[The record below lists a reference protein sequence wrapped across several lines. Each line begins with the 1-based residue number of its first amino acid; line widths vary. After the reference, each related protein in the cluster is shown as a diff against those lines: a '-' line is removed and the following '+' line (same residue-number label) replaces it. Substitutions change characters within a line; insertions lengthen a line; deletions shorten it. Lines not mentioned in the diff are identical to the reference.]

1 MSDENEKKKVM
12 PSSLNELKAA
22 TPDSTSNALPVTSDP
37 ALMLLDLRT
46 IRMFESAAKY
56 ALADPVIRIR
66 IIFGGDLEQA
76 KLVLSRALG
85 KNSTAAA
92 AIDSATKRI
101 KIQGRDAIYEIDYNG
116 MQDPKNSLLLV
127 DWAII
132 EQFSGPILR
141 MYQAFNG
148 PTRI

>member
-1 MSDENEKKKVM
+1 
-12 PSSLNELKAA
+12 
-22 TPDSTSNALPVTSDP
+22 
-37 ALMLLDLRT
+37 
-46 IRMFESAAKY
+46 MFESAAKY

-66 IIFGGDLEQA
+66 IIFGGDLEQV
-76 KLVLSRALG
+76 KLVLTRALS
-85 KNSTAAA
+85 KSTAA

-141 MYQAFNG
+141 MYHGFDA
-148 PTRI
+148 IK